1 MYETLYEFTKTECYL
16 KSLGAGIIEVALWIF
31 ILFIVI
37 RNYFKSKQALQ
48 DEKTDFNE
56 VKNDDEYKEIR
67 LATIIVIIAT
77 PIIMAFIL
85 YMRKDNFISYN
96 YLYNEYKNG
105 NCYTVEG
112 EVEVENYKVYYE
124 GRDKDIRVIK
134 FDVNGVSFIINR
146 DYEVYNEIRD
156 NCAVKHNGQ
165 KLRITYMLEK
175 DLDLD
180 KYYMVVFNDETHNG
194 IVKIEEKIE

>member
-37 RNYFKSKQALQ
+37 RNYFKSKKELQ

-56 VKNDDEYKEIR
+56 LKNDDEYKEIR

-85 YMRKDNFISYN
+85 SMRKDNFISYN

-105 NCYTVEG
+105 NCYTVNG
-112 EVEVENYKVYYE
+112 EVENYKVYYE

-146 DYEVYNEIRD
+146 DYEVYDEIRD

-180 KYYMVVFNDETHNG
+180 KYYMIVFNDETHNG
-194 IVKIEEKIE
+194 IVKIEEKVE

>member
-37 RNYFKSKQALQ
+37 RNYFKSKKELQ

-85 YMRKDNFISYN
+85 SMRKDNFISYN

-112 EVEVENYKVYYE
+112 EVENYKVYYE

-146 DYEVYNEIRD
+146 DYEVYDEIRD

-180 KYYMVVFNDETHNG
+180 KYYMIVFNDETHNG
-194 IVKIEEKIE
+194 IVKIEEKVE